1 MGVSAKS
8 SPIREWADPYM
19 EMDEWTAGP
28 SSSDGEDRHDVVIS
42 FGLWR
47 RWVHRHTYA
56 KCEFHSK

>member
-8 SPIREWADPYM
+8 SPIREWADLYM

-42 FGLWR
+42 FGL
-47 RWVHRHTYA
+47 
-56 KCEFHSK
+56 